1 MADKGKKESEGKE
14 EGREKKGGKEGV
26 KERRKEERDSDT
38 SGSDLK
44 VFISTII
51 LSMIS

>member
-26 KERRKEERDSDT
+26 KERKEERDSDT